1 MTSKHTPGPWW
12 IGIETDKGEVE
23 VVSDDRPYICMVL
36 PGAIDGLTLANAR
49 LISAAPDLL
58 AALERMAGA
67 FVPHPRDDTE
77 GWREEHE
84 ACELARAAIAKA
96 TGAQP

>member
-49 LISAAPDLL
+49 LIAAAPELL
-58 AALERMAGA
+58 EALTNVLDALGA
-67 FVPHPRDDTE
+67 LTKRHELLNFMD
-77 GWREEHE
+77 EEDAE
-84 ACELARAAIAKA
+84 QVWTAIAKA